1 VLLATAASSMVKAW
15 ATAVES
21 RRNLTE
27 RMAVHMAVLAASL
40 IAFALEEGVRLGGI
54 SVTVLAAWVMSGW
67 TATSLTLQ
75 MAHDSPNILEVPTA
89 ASPTGALLQLPAPVR
104 ALEWRV
110 PLLSLSRLCSDLMP
124 VALYAPQPAPR
135 WLVLAATATSTI
147 LLWVA
152 ILRSLVPLLVV
163 VVWDGQPPRRAMRP
177 SMAEAV
183 RLLRDALGTLS
194 WAWKKSHEAFPPDRF
209 MVADARHATRLGRI
223 TPASGSVLSRI
234 AAMERA
240 TAALTVI
247 LAAASNFAIAAALLA
262 CGCGAVAPATAEAV
276 LCVCIVVRAFSVNAR
291 IAAVMVSTEDMLREY
306 RHIKRRHEHDRR
318 HFHRR
323 VYHEMRVPVNAI
335 TLAIEMLC
343 GHDAA
348 AEGIHLSE
356 AARDIV
362 GMIREGT
369 RPMLQML
376 HDMVDTERAEEIEF
390 RVAPRPTVLRTLVS
404 RSIHEMQP
412 VAWARHIRLGVRIED
427 DLPQWMELD
436 SQRVQQVL
444 TNLLSNALK
453 FTAADGRGRVR
464 VEAARVREGQHAGML
479 RMAVTDNGCGFDAA
493 DLPLLVQWFQE
504 VGTPYVVVSRGTD
517 LGLAIVREI
526 AHNHGGSVDVASRT
540 GGGSTFS
547 VYLPLRPAA
556 EAAAGATAEGAA
568 QPPISAAVARVS
580 DAMLRREP
588 LPAQEVAARSVA
600 AGTHTA
606 REAGRAEVTGDRER
620 AAAASARHAFLRCP
634 QSSPA
639 LEQQPRSRVGDSDSL
654 AAVADV
660 PLQPI
665 RGHRL
670 RVLVVDDVE
679 SNRRLLARVLRR
691 VLPDAP
697 AIDMADDG
705 DTALVMIR
713 AAAARNEAYRVVCI
727 DNFMPR
733 LSGVE
738 TVRALHAENLCR
750 DAALI
755 GCTGNTMEADVAEFL
770 RAGVS
775 NVCAKPVNVRALA
788 GIIRAWLAAAETQR
802 AAEAGG
808 GASEGGSHS

>member
-1 VLLATAASSMVKAW
+1 VFPAACNIVLPSLARLCRLPVTMDPQPASFSRGLPRAVSRPPPLVPPDGALPVPAPQALARSHGRTFHGQWCLGTGEAQVLLTYGLATTVLPLTLTGVARPSAGVAPPRPSSCLIAVAATVLLATAASSMVKAW

-110 PLLSLSRLCSDLMP
+110 PLLSLLRLCSDLMP

-194 WAWKKSHEAFPPDRF
+194 WAWKSHEAFPPDRF

-240 TAALTVI
+240 TATLTVI

-412 VAWARHIRLGVRIED
+412 VAWARHVRVDLRIED
-427 DLPQWMELD
+427 DLPQWVELG
-436 SQRVQQVL
+436 SLRVQQIL
-444 TNLLSNALK
+444 ANLLSNALT
-453 FTAADGRGRVR
+453 FTAADGRGRVQ

-479 RMAVTDNGCGFDAA
+479 RLSVRDNGCGFDADA
-493 DLPLLVQWFQE
+493 VSRLVQWFQE
-504 VGTPYVVVSRGTD
+504 VGTAHVVVSRGTG

-526 AHNHGGSVDVASRT
+526 AHNHGGAVDVASRT

-568 QPPISAAVARVS
+568 QPPISATAARVS
-580 DAMLRREP
+580 AATPRR
-588 LPAQEVAARSVA
+588 
-600 AGTHTA
+600 
-606 REAGRAEVTGDRER
+606 
-620 AAAASARHAFLRCP
+620 
-634 QSSPA
+634 
-639 LEQQPRSRVGDSDSL
+639 
-654 AAVADV
+654 
-660 PLQPI
+660 
-665 RGHRL
+665 
-670 RVLVVDDVE
+670 
-679 SNRRLLARVLRR
+679 
-691 VLPDAP
+691 
-697 AIDMADDG
+697 
-705 DTALVMIR
+705 
-713 AAAARNEAYRVVCI
+713 
-727 DNFMPR
+727 
-733 LSGVE
+733 
-738 TVRALHAENLCR
+738 
-750 DAALI
+750 
-755 GCTGNTMEADVAEFL
+755 
-770 RAGVS
+770 
-775 NVCAKPVNVRALA
+775 
-788 GIIRAWLAAAETQR
+788 
-802 AAEAGG
+802 
-808 GASEGGSHS
+808 